1 MACGGGCCGP
11 KSTTAAIVKP
21 EVNPGVLTEAATET
35 TSNAIATT
43 QPAVDATLTP
53 SDSEP
58 TASWSAV
65 ANPKSYE
72 VRHVEVSV
80 QSVKASS
87 NSQAKHFLLLK
98 FNTCGTKASQ
108 RMLSAIGLSEVE
120 SI

>member
-1 MACGGGCCGP
+1 MLF
-11 KSTTAAIVKP
+11 TFR
-21 EVNPGVLTEAATET
+21 
-35 TSNAIATT
+35 
-43 QPAVDATLTP
+43 
-53 SDSEP
+53 
-58 TASWSAV
+58 
-65 ANPKSYE
+65 SYE
-72 VRHVEVSV
+72 VRHVELSV